1 MTKQTPV
8 RDCGE
13 TITPGESAR
22 PFARSVVSQAL
33 SRASSVELQPSLDA
47 VGTPASGG
55 RWVVVDLETTGLG
68 AGAEITEIG
77 AVCVQDGAIIDE
89 FSSLVKPS
97 RPIPP
102 FITSLTGITPA
113 MVANADPIASVLERF
128 MDWSGLGTKTGPVL
142 VAHNASFD
150 VGFLRRAA
158 RASSLPWPR
167 VRVVDT
173 LALARLALP
182 RPLVRNHKLGTIAS
196 YFGTATVPEHRALG
210 DARATAE
217 ILLGFIDL
225 LAGAGAT
232 DVEDLLVLTEQA
244 PARRP
249 STPSFVA
256 DLPTSPGVYH
266 FIDTAG
272 DTLYV
277 GSASSLRSCVG
288 SYYTKAEKRP
298 KVQRMVS
305 LAAGVRPYPTASILE
320 ARIRELRDIREL
332 APPYNSASTRQGSQ
346 HWVIAEADQPRVV
359 PSVTLDE
366 LPCALGP
373 FGTRAHALRAAGAI
387 ERVLAE
393 ATANDRP
400 ELLLEAVA
408 ASTLA
413 VPHALTALME
423 RLSSQGLFEPAA
435 AARDDL
441 SAYMTGVERATM
453 RPILAAPR
461 IVWGSRRDGG
471 EPGWILHVA
480 SHGRHLSSVV
490 IPPHT
495 DPSPWIDVLTSTT
508 PVETDGVAASCA
520 SWAETALLCAELGRE
535 GTRLVEWKG
544 PLPWAQPTASPQGDG
559 RLRELLAHATA
570 QRRIDPRT

>member
-1 MTKQTPV
+1 M
-8 RDCGE
+8 
-13 TITPGESAR
+13 
-22 PFARSVVSQAL
+22 
-33 SRASSVELQPSLDA
+33 ELQPSLDA

-55 RWVVVDLETTGLG
+55 HWVVVDLETTGLG

-77 AVCVQDGAIIDE
+77 AVLVRDGAVVDE

-113 MVANADPIASVLERF
+113 MVADVDPIAAVLERF
-128 MDWSGLGTKTGPVL
+128 MEWSGLGTEDSPVL

-182 RPLVRNHKLGTIAS
+182 RPLVRNHKLGTVAS

-232 DVEDLLVLTEQA
+232 DVEDLIALTDQA

-249 STPSFVA
+249 TTPDFVA
-256 DLPTSPGVYH
+256 DLPASPGVYH

-277 GSASSLRSCVG
+277 GSASSLRSRVG
-288 SYYTKAEKRP
+288 SYYTKGEKRP

-320 ARIRELRDIREL
+320 ARIRELRDIKAL
-332 APPYNSASTRQGSQ
+332 APPYNSASRRQGSQ
-346 HWVIAEADQPRVV
+346 HWVIAEAGRPRVV
-359 PSVTLDE
+359 SSVTLDD
-366 LPCALGP
+366 LPRALGP
-373 FGTRAHALRAAGAI
+373 FGTRAHALRASGAI
-387 ERVLAE
+387 ERVVAQSDSDSAHAIL
-393 ATANDRP
+393 N
-400 ELLLEAVA
+400 EAVA
-408 ASTLA
+408 ASSLT

-423 RLSSQGLFEPAA
+423 KLSTQGLFEAA
-435 AARDDL
+435 ASVRDEL
-441 SAYMTGVERATM
+441 AAYMAGVERSTM

-461 IVWGSRRDGG
+461 IVWGTRRDGG
-471 EPGWILHVA
+471 EAGWILHVA
-480 SHGRHLSSVV
+480 SHGRLLSSVV
-490 IPPHT
+490 VPPRS
-495 DPSPWIDVLTSTT
+495 DASPWIDVLTSTD
-508 PVETDGVAASCA
+508 PIETGGMAASVA
-520 SWAETALLCAELGRE
+520 SWAETSLLCSELSRE
-535 GTRLVEWKG
+535 GTRLVEWNG
-544 PLPWAQPTASPQGDG
+544 PLPWSQSADSPLRDG

-570 QRRIDPRT
+570 HQRLSPRA

>member
-1 MTKQTPV
+1 M
-8 RDCGE
+8 
-13 TITPGESAR
+13 
-22 PFARSVVSQAL
+22 
-33 SRASSVELQPSLDA
+33 ELQPSLDA

-55 RWVVVDLETTGLG
+55 HWVVVDLETTGLG

-77 AVCVQDGAIIDE
+77 AVLVRDGAVVDE

-113 MVANADPIASVLERF
+113 MVADADPIAAVLERF
-128 MDWSGLGTKTGPVL
+128 MEWSSLGAERSPVL

-158 RASSLPWPR
+158 RACSRPWPR

-232 DVEDLLVLTEQA
+232 DVEDLIALTDQA

-249 STPSFVA
+249 TTPDFVA
-256 DLPTSPGVYH
+256 DLPASPGVYH

-277 GSASSLRSCVG
+277 GSASSLRSRVG
-288 SYYTKAEKRP
+288 SYYTKGEKRP

-320 ARIRELRDIREL
+320 ARIRELRDIKAL
-332 APPYNSASTRQGSQ
+332 APPYNSASRRQGSQ
-346 HWVIAEADQPRVV
+346 HWVIAEAGRPRVV
-359 PSVTLDE
+359 AAVTLED
-366 LPCALGP
+366 LPRALGP
-373 FGTRAHALRAAGAI
+373 FGTRAHAQRAAGAI
-387 ERVLAE
+387 DRVLSQAD
-393 ATANDRP
+393 ADSSDA
-400 ELLLEAVA
+400 LLDEAVA
-408 ASTLA
+408 ASSLT
-413 VPHALTALME
+413 VPHALTSLME
-423 RLSSQGLFEPAA
+423 RLSGQGLFEAA
-435 AARDDL
+435 AARDEL
-441 SAYMTGVERATM
+441 SAYIAGVERSTM

-480 SHGRHLSSVV
+480 SHGRLLSSVV
-490 IPPHT
+490 VPPRS
-495 DPSPWIDVLTSTT
+495 DASPWIDVLTSTD
-508 PVETDGVAASCA
+508 PIETGGMAASVA
-520 SWAETALLCAELGRE
+520 SWAETSLLCSELSRE
-535 GTRLVEWKG
+535 GTRLVEWNG
-544 PLPWAQPTASPQGDG
+544 PLPWSQSADSPLRDG

-570 QRRIDPRT
+570 HQRLSPRA

>member
-1 MTKQTPV
+1 M
-8 RDCGE
+8 
-13 TITPGESAR
+13 
-22 PFARSVVSQAL
+22 
-33 SRASSVELQPSLDA
+33 ELQPSLDA

-55 RWVVVDLETTGLG
+55 HWVVVDLETTGLG

-77 AVCVQDGAIIDE
+77 AVRVRDGAVVDE

-113 MVANADPIASVLERF
+113 MVADADPIASVLERF
-128 MDWSGLGTKTGPVL
+128 MEWSGLGASDSPVI

-158 RASSLPWPR
+158 RTCARPWPR

-182 RPLVRNHKLGTIAS
+182 RPLVRNHKLGTVAS
-196 YFGTATVPEHRALG
+196 YFGTTTVPEHRALG

-225 LAGAGAT
+225 LAVTGAT
-232 DVEDLLVLTEQA
+232 DVEDLIVLTDQA

-249 STPSFVA
+249 STPDFVT

-277 GSASSLRSCVG
+277 GSASSLKSRVG

-320 ARIRELRDIREL
+320 ARIRELRDIKAL
-332 APPYNSASTRQGSQ
+332 APPYNSASRRQGSQ
-346 HWVIAEADQPRVV
+346 HWVIAE
-359 PSVTLDE
+359 
-366 LPCALGP
+366 G
-373 FGTRAHALRAAGAI
+373 F
-387 ERVLAE
+387 
-393 ATANDRP
+393 
-400 ELLLEAVA
+400 
-408 ASTLA
+408 
-413 VPHALTALME
+413 
-423 RLSSQGLFEPAA
+423 
-435 AARDDL
+435 
-441 SAYMTGVERATM
+441 
-453 RPILAAPR
+453 
-461 IVWGSRRDGG
+461 
-471 EPGWILHVA
+471 
-480 SHGRHLSSVV
+480 
-490 IPPHT
+490 
-495 DPSPWIDVLTSTT
+495 
-508 PVETDGVAASCA
+508 
-520 SWAETALLCAELGRE
+520 SWAFA
-535 GTRLVEWKG
+535 
-544 PLPWAQPTASPQGDG
+544 
-559 RLRELLAHATA
+559 
-570 QRRIDPRT
+570 

>member
-1 MTKQTPV
+1 M
-8 RDCGE
+8 
-13 TITPGESAR
+13 
-22 PFARSVVSQAL
+22 
-33 SRASSVELQPSLDA
+33 ELQPSLDA

-55 RWVVVDLETTGLG
+55 HWVVVDLETTGLG

-77 AVCVQDGAIIDE
+77 AVLVRDGAVVDE

-113 MVANADPIASVLERF
+113 MVADADPIASVLERF
-128 MDWSGLGTKTGPVL
+128 MEWSGLGTEDSPVL

-158 RASSLPWPR
+158 RACSRPWPR

-182 RPLVRNHKLGTIAS
+182 RPLVRNHKLGTVAS

-225 LAGAGAT
+225 LVGAGAT
-232 DVEDLLVLTEQA
+232 DVEDLIALTDQA

-249 STPSFVA
+249 TTPDFVA
-256 DLPTSPGVYH
+256 DLPASPGVYH

-277 GSASSLRSCVG
+277 GSASSLRSRVG
-288 SYYTKAEKRP
+288 SYYTKGEKRP

-320 ARIRELRDIREL
+320 ARIRELRDIQAL
-332 APPYNSASTRQGSQ
+332 APPYNSASRRQGSQ
-346 HWVIAEADQPRVV
+346 HWVIAEAGRPRVV
-359 PSVTLDE
+359 AAVTLED
-366 LPCALGP
+366 LPRALGP
-373 FGTRAHALRAAGAI
+373 FGTRAHAQRAAGAI
-387 ERVLAE
+387 DRVLSQAD
-393 ATANDRP
+393 ADSSDA
-400 ELLLEAVA
+400 LLDEAVA
-408 ASTLA
+408 ASSLT

-423 RLSSQGLFEPAA
+423 KLSTQGLFEAA
-435 AARDDL
+435 ASVRDEL
-441 SAYMTGVERATM
+441 AAYMAGVERSTM

-461 IVWGSRRDGG
+461 IVWGTRRDGG
-471 EPGWILHVA
+471 EAGWILHVA
-480 SHGRHLSSVV
+480 SHGRLLSSVV
-490 IPPHT
+490 VPPRS
-495 DPSPWIDVLTSTT
+495 DASPWIDVLTSTD
-508 PVETDGVAASCA
+508 PIETGGMAASVA
-520 SWAETALLCAELGRE
+520 SWAETSLLCSELSRE
-535 GTRLVEWKG
+535 GTRLVEWNG
-544 PLPWAQPTASPQGDG
+544 PLPWSQSADSPLRDG

-570 QRRIDPRT
+570 HQRLSPRA

>member
-13 TITPGESAR
+13 TIAPGESAR

-47 VGTPASGG
+47 VGTPASRG
-55 RWVVVDLETTGLG
+55 RWVIVDLETTGLG

-77 AVCVQDGAIIDE
+77 AVSVQDGVIMDE

-128 MDWSGLGTKTGPVL
+128 MDWSGLGTKGGPVL

-167 VRVVDT
+167 IRVVDT

-232 DVEDLLVLTEQA
+232 DVEDLVALTEQA

-277 GSASSLRSCVG
+277 GSASSLRSRVG
-288 SYYTKAEKRP
+288 SYYTRAEKRP

-305 LAAGVRPYPTASILE
+305 LAAGVRSFPTTSVLE
-320 ARIRELRDIREL
+320 ARVRELRDIAAL
-332 APPYNSASTRQGSQ
+332 APPYNSASRRQANQ
-346 HWVIAEADQPRVV
+346 HWVVREADRAVVVPRVGL
-359 PSVTLDE
+359 SD
-366 LPCALGP
+366 LPRALGP
-373 FGTRAHALRAAGAI
+373 FGTRAHASRAASAI
-387 ERVLAE
+387 MRALSESAD
-393 ATANDRP
+393 AQAPSFID
-400 ELLLEAVA
+400 EAVA
-408 ASTLA
+408 ASSLA
-413 VPHALTALME
+413 VPEALTAVMT
-423 RLSSQGLFEPAA
+423 RLGAQGLFES
-435 AARDDL
+435 AARARDEL
-441 SAYMTGVERATM
+441 GAYMAGVERATM

-461 IVWGSRRDGG
+461 IVWGARRDAG
-471 EPGWILHVA
+471 EPGWVMHVA
-480 SHGRHLSSVV
+480 SYGRYINSVV
-490 IPPHT
+490 VPPRT
-495 DPSPWIDVLTSTT
+495 DPTAWIEVLTST
-508 PVETDGVAASCA
+508 PVLEVDGLAAQAASWSESALICA
-520 SWAETALLCAELGRE
+520 QLSEP
-535 GTRLVEWKG
+535 GTRLIAWES
-544 PLPWAQPTASPQGDG
+544 PLPWAAPMLSPLRDG

-570 QRRIDPRT
+570 HPHERSRA

>member
-1 MTKQTPV
+1 M
-8 RDCGE
+8 
-13 TITPGESAR
+13 
-22 PFARSVVSQAL
+22 
-33 SRASSVELQPSLDA
+33 
-47 VGTPASGG
+47 
-55 RWVVVDLETTGLG
+55 
-68 AGAEITEIG
+68 
-77 AVCVQDGAIIDE
+77 
-89 FSSLVKPS
+89 
-97 RPIPP
+97 
-102 FITSLTGITPA
+102 
-113 MVANADPIASVLERF
+113 
-128 MDWSGLGTKTGPVL
+128 
-142 VAHNASFD
+142 
-150 VGFLRRAA
+150 
-158 RASSLPWPR
+158 
-167 VRVVDT
+167 
-173 LALARLALP
+173 
-182 RPLVRNHKLGTIAS
+182 
-196 YFGTATVPEHRALG
+196 
-210 DARATAE
+210 
-217 ILLGFIDL
+217 
-225 LAGAGAT
+225 
-232 DVEDLLVLTEQA
+232 
-244 PARRP
+244 
-249 STPSFVA
+249 
-256 DLPTSPGVYH
+256 
-266 FIDTAG
+266 
-272 DTLYV
+272 
-277 GSASSLRSCVG
+277 GSASSLRSRVG

>member
-1 MTKQTPV
+1 M
-8 RDCGE
+8 
-13 TITPGESAR
+13 
-22 PFARSVVSQAL
+22 
-33 SRASSVELQPSLDA
+33 ELQPSLDA

-55 RWVVVDLETTGLG
+55 HWVVVDLETTGLG

-77 AVCVQDGAIIDE
+77 AVLVRDGAVVDE

-113 MVANADPIASVLERF
+113 MVADADPIASVLERF
-128 MDWSGLGTKTGPVL
+128 MEWSGLGTEDSPVL

-158 RASSLPWPR
+158 RACSRPWPR

-182 RPLVRNHKLGTIAS
+182 RPLVRNHKLGTVAS

-217 ILLGFIDL
+217 LLLGFIDL

-232 DVEDLLVLTEQA
+232 DVEDLIALTDQA

-249 STPSFVA
+249 TTPDFVA
-256 DLPTSPGVYH
+256 DLPASPGVNH

-277 GSASSLRSCVG
+277 GSASSLRSRVG
-288 SYYTKAEKRP
+288 SYYTKGEKRP

-320 ARIRELRDIREL
+320 ARIRELRDIKAL
-332 APPYNSASTRQGSQ
+332 APPYNSASRRQGSQ
-346 HWVIAEADQPRVV
+346 HWVIAEAGRPRVV
-359 PSVTLDE
+359 SSVTLDD
-366 LPCALGP
+366 LPRALGP
-373 FGTRAHALRAAGAI
+373 FGTRAHALRASGAI
-387 ERVLAE
+387 ERVVAQSDSDSAHAIL
-393 ATANDRP
+393 N
-400 ELLLEAVA
+400 EAVA
-408 ASTLA
+408 ASSLT

-423 RLSSQGLFEPAA
+423 KLSTQGLFEAA
-435 AARDDL
+435 ASVRDEL
-441 SAYMTGVERATM
+441 AAYMAGVERSTM

-461 IVWGSRRDGG
+461 IVWGTRRDGG
-471 EPGWILHVA
+471 EAGWILHVA
-480 SHGRHLSSVV
+480 SHGRLLSSVV
-490 IPPHT
+490 VPPRS
-495 DPSPWIDVLTSTT
+495 DASPWIDVLTSTD
-508 PVETDGVAASCA
+508 PIETGGMAASVA
-520 SWAETALLCAELGRE
+520 SWAETSLLCSELSRE
-535 GTRLVEWKG
+535 GTRLVEWNG
-544 PLPWAQPTASPQGDG
+544 PLPWSQSANSPLRDG

-570 QRRIDPRT
+570 HQRLSPRA

>member
-22 PFARSVVSQAL
+22 PFARSVVTQAL

-47 VGTPASGG
+47 VGTPATSGH
-55 RWVVVDLETTGLG
+55 WVVVDLETTGLG

-77 AVCVQDGAIIDE
+77 AVRVRGGAVVEE

-113 MVANADPIASVLERF
+113 MVAHADPIASVMERF
-128 MDWSGLGTKTGPVL
+128 MAWSGLGTKERPVL

-182 RPLVRNHKLGTIAS
+182 RPLVRNHKLATIAS
-196 YFGTATVPEHRALG
+196 YFGTVTVPEHRALG

-217 ILLGFIDL
+217 ILLGFIEL

-232 DVEDLLVLTEQA
+232 DVEDLVALTDQA

-249 STPSFVA
+249 STPPFVA
-256 DLPTSPGVYH
+256 DLPASPGVYH

-277 GSASSLRSCVG
+277 GSASSLRSRVG

-346 HWVIAEADQPRVV
+346 HWVIAEAGRPRVV
-359 PSVTLDE
+359 SSITLGD
-366 LPCALGP
+366 LPHALGP

-387 ERVLAE
+387 ERVLTQAE
-393 ATANDRP
+393 PDVRLR
-400 ELLLEAVA
+400 LLDEAVA
-408 ASTLA
+408 ASSLA
-413 VPHALTALME
+413 VPRALTALME
-423 RLSSQGLFEPAA
+423 RLSTQGLFEPAA

-490 IPPHT
+490 IPPRS

-508 PVETDGVAASCA
+508 PIETDGVAASCA
-520 SWAETALLCAELGRE
+520 SWAETALLCAELARE
-535 GTRLVEWKG
+535 GTRLVEWNG
-544 PLPWAQPTASPQGDG
+544 PLPWAQPTASPLCDG

-570 QRRIDPRT
+570 HPHHRPHT

>member
-1 MTKQTPV
+1 M
-8 RDCGE
+8 
-13 TITPGESAR
+13 
-22 PFARSVVSQAL
+22 VSQAL

-47 VGTPASGG
+47 VGTPASSGH
-55 RWVVVDLETTGLG
+55 WVIVDLETTGLG

-77 AVCVQDGAIIDE
+77 AVRVRNGAVVDE

-113 MVANADPIASVLERF
+113 MVADADPIASVLERF
-128 MDWSGLGTKTGPVL
+128 MEWSGLKTEDSPVL

-158 RASSLPWPR
+158 RACARPWPR

-182 RPLVRNHKLGTIAS
+182 RPLVRNHKLGTVAS
-196 YFGTATVPEHRALG
+196 YFGTTTVPEHRALG
-210 DARATAE
+210 DARATVE

-225 LAGAGAT
+225 LAGSGAT
-232 DVEDLLVLTEQA
+232 DVEDLIALTDQA

-249 STPSFVA
+249 STPDFVA
-256 DLPTSPGVYH
+256 SLPTSPGVYH

-272 DTLYV
+272 DILYV
-277 GSASSLRSCVG
+277 GSASSLKSRVG
-288 SYYTKAEKRP
+288 SYYTKSEKRP

-320 ARIRELRDIREL
+320 ARIRELRDIKAL
-332 APPYNSASTRQGSQ
+332 APPYNSASRRQGSQ
-346 HWVIAEADQPRVV
+346 HWVIAEVGHPSVV
-359 PSVTLDE
+359 SSVTLDD
-366 LPCALGP
+366 LPRALGP
-373 FGTRAHALRAAGAI
+373 FGSRAHAQRAAEAI

-393 ATANDRP
+393 ADHDSPRTILD
-400 ELLLEAVA
+400 EAVA
-408 ASTLA
+408 ASSTA
-413 VPHALTALME
+413 VPHALTSLME
-423 RLSSQGLFEPAA
+423 RLSAQGLFEA
-435 AARDDL
+435 AARARDEL
-441 SAYMTGVERATM
+441 SAYITGVERSTM

-480 SHGRHLSSVV
+480 SHGRHLNSVV
-490 IPPHT
+490 VPPRS
-495 DPSPWIDVLTSTT
+495 DPSPWIDVLTSTE
-508 PVETDGVAASCA
+508 PVDTGGIAATAA
-520 SWAETALLCAELGRE
+520 SWAETSLLCAALCRE
-535 GTRLVEWKG
+535 GTRLVEWNG
-544 PLPWAQPTASPQGDG
+544 PLPWAQPVASPLRDG

-570 QRRIDPRT
+570 HPRVSVRT

>member
-1 MTKQTPV
+1 MKRTPV

-13 TITPGESAR
+13 TIAPGESAR

-47 VGTPASGG
+47 VGTPASSGH
-55 RWVVVDLETTGLG
+55 WVIVDLETTGLG
-68 AGAEITEIG
+68 ADAEITEIG
-77 AVCVQDGAIIDE
+77 AVRVRNGAVVDE

-113 MVANADPIASVLERF
+113 MVADADPIASVLERF
-128 MDWSGLGTKTGPVL
+128 MEWSGLGTEDSPVL

-158 RASSLPWPR
+158 RACARPWPR

-182 RPLVRNHKLGTIAS
+182 RPLVRNHKLGTVAS
-196 YFGTATVPEHRALG
+196 YFGTTTVPEHRALG
-210 DARATAE
+210 DARATVE

-225 LAGAGAT
+225 LAGSGAT
-232 DVEDLLVLTEQA
+232 DVEDLIALTDQA

-249 STPSFVA
+249 STPDFVA
-256 DLPTSPGVYH
+256 SLPTSPGVYH

-272 DTLYV
+272 DILYV
-277 GSASSLRSCVG
+277 GSASSLKSRVG
-288 SYYTKAEKRP
+288 SYYTKSEKRP

-320 ARIRELRDIREL
+320 ARIRELRDIKAL
-332 APPYNSASTRQGSQ
+332 APPYNSASRRQGSQ
-346 HWVIAEADQPRVV
+346 HWVIAEVGHPSVV
-359 PSVTLDE
+359 SSVTLDD
-366 LPCALGP
+366 LPRALGP
-373 FGTRAHALRAAGAI
+373 FGSRAHAQRAAEAI

-393 ATANDRP
+393 ADHDSPRTILD
-400 ELLLEAVA
+400 EAVA
-408 ASTLA
+408 ASSTA
-413 VPHALTALME
+413 VPHALTSLME
-423 RLSSQGLFEPAA
+423 RLSAQGLFEA
-435 AARDDL
+435 AARARDEL
-441 SAYMTGVERATM
+441 SAYITGVERSTM

-480 SHGRHLSSVV
+480 SHGRHLNSVV
-490 IPPHT
+490 VPPRS
-495 DPSPWIDVLTSTT
+495 DPSPWIDILTSTE
-508 PVETDGVAASCA
+508 PVDTGGIAATAA
-520 SWAETALLCAELGRE
+520 SWAETSLLCAALCRE
-535 GTRLVEWKG
+535 GTRLVEWNG
-544 PLPWAQPTASPQGDG
+544 PLPWAQPVASPLRDG

-570 QRRIDPRT
+570 HPRVSVRT

>member
-1 MTKQTPV
+1 M
-8 RDCGE
+8 
-13 TITPGESAR
+13 
-22 PFARSVVSQAL
+22 
-33 SRASSVELQPSLDA
+33 ELQPSLDA
-47 VGTPASGG
+47 VGTPASSGH
-55 RWVVVDLETTGLG
+55 WVVVDLETTGLG

-77 AVCVQDGAIIDE
+77 AVRVRNGAVVDE

-113 MVANADPIASVLERF
+113 MVAEADPIASVLERF
-128 MDWSGLGTKTGPVL
+128 MEWSGLGAEDCPVL

-158 RASSLPWPR
+158 RACARPWPR

-173 LALARLALP
+173 LALAQLALP
-182 RPLVRNHKLGTIAS
+182 RPLVRNHKLGTVAS

-232 DVEDLLVLTEQA
+232 DVEDLIALTDQA

-249 STPSFVA
+249 STPDFVA
-256 DLPTSPGVYH
+256 DLPASPGVYH

-277 GSASSLRSCVG
+277 GSASSLKSRVG
-288 SYYTKAEKRP
+288 SYYTKGEKRP

-320 ARIRELRDIREL
+320 ARIRELRDIKAL
-332 APPYNSASTRQGSQ
+332 APPYNSASRRQGSQ
-346 HWVIAEADQPRVV
+346 HWVIAEAGRPSVV
-359 PSVTLDE
+359 SSVTLDD
-366 LPCALGP
+366 LPRALGP
-373 FGTRAHALRAAGAI
+373 FGTRAHAQRAAGAI
-387 ERVLAE
+387 ERVLAQ
-393 ATANDRP
+393 ADDSSLTMLD
-400 ELLLEAVA
+400 EAVA
-408 ASTLA
+408 ASSLA
-413 VPHALTALME
+413 VPHALTSLME
-423 RLSSQGLFEPAA
+423 RLSARGLFEAA
-435 AARDDL
+435 AGVRDEL
-441 SAYMTGVERATM
+441 SAYIAGVERSTM

-490 IPPHT
+490 VPPRA
-495 DPSPWIDVLTSTT
+495 DPSPWIDVLTSTE
-508 PVETDGVAASCA
+508 PVDTGGMAATVA
-520 SWAETALLCAELGRE
+520 SWAETSFLCAELCRE
-535 GTRLVEWKG
+535 GTRLIEWTG
-544 PLPWAQPTASPQGDG
+544 PLPWAQPVASPLRDG

-570 QRRIDPRT
+570 HQRLSVRA

>member
-1 MTKQTPV
+1 M
-8 RDCGE
+8 
-13 TITPGESAR
+13 
-22 PFARSVVSQAL
+22 
-33 SRASSVELQPSLDA
+33 ELQPSLDA
-47 VGTPASGG
+47 VGTPASSGH
-55 RWVVVDLETTGLG
+55 WVVVDLETTGLG

-77 AVCVQDGAIIDE
+77 AVRVRNGAVVDE

-97 RPIPP
+97 QPIPP

-113 MVANADPIASVLERF
+113 MVAEADPIASVLERF
-128 MDWSGLGTKTGPVL
+128 MEWSGIGAEDSPVL

-158 RASSLPWPR
+158 LACARPWPR

-182 RPLVRNHKLGTIAS
+182 RPLVRNHKLGTVAS
-196 YFGTATVPEHRALG
+196 YFGTVTVPEHRALG

-232 DVEDLLVLTEQA
+232 DVEDLIALTDQA
-244 PARRP
+244 PARHP
-249 STPSFVA
+249 STPDFVA
-256 DLPTSPGVYH
+256 DLPASPGVYH

-277 GSASSLRSCVG
+277 GSASSLKSRVG
-288 SYYTKAEKRP
+288 SYYTKGEKRP

-346 HWVIAEADQPRVV
+346 HWVIAEAGRPRVV
-359 PSVTLDE
+359 SSITLGD
-366 LPCALGP
+366 LPHALGP

-387 ERVLAE
+387 ERVLTQAE
-393 ATANDRP
+393 PDVRLR
-400 ELLLEAVA
+400 LLEEAVA
-408 ASTLA
+408 ASSLA
-413 VPHALTALME
+413 VPRALTALME
-423 RLSSQGLFEPAA
+423 RLSAQGLFEPAA
-435 AARDDL
+435 DARDDL

-471 EPGWILHVA
+471 EKGWILHVA

-490 IPPHT
+490 IPPRS

-508 PVETDGVAASCA
+508 PIETDGVAASCA
-520 SWAETALLCAELGRE
+520 SWAETALLCAELARE
-535 GTRLVEWKG
+535 GTRLVEWNG
-544 PLPWAQPTASPQGDG
+544 PLPWAQPTASPLCDG

-570 QRRIDPRT
+570 HPHHRLHT

>member
-1 MTKQTPV
+1 M
-8 RDCGE
+8 
-13 TITPGESAR
+13 
-22 PFARSVVSQAL
+22 
-33 SRASSVELQPSLDA
+33 ELQPSLDA

-55 RWVVVDLETTGLG
+55 HWVVVDLETTGLG

-77 AVCVQDGAIIDE
+77 AVLVRDGAVVDE

-113 MVANADPIASVLERF
+113 MVADVDPIAAVLERF
-128 MDWSGLGTKTGPVL
+128 MEWSGLGTEDSPVL

-158 RASSLPWPR
+158 RACSRPWPR

-182 RPLVRNHKLGTIAS
+182 RPLVRNHKLGTVAS

-232 DVEDLLVLTEQA
+232 DVEDLIALTDQA

-249 STPSFVA
+249 TTPDFVA
-256 DLPTSPGVYH
+256 DLPASPGVYH

-277 GSASSLRSCVG
+277 GSASSLRSRVG
-288 SYYTKAEKRP
+288 SYYTKGEKRP

-320 ARIRELRDIREL
+320 ARIRELRDIKAL
-332 APPYNSASTRQGSQ
+332 APPYNSASRRQGSQ
-346 HWVIAEADQPRVV
+346 HWVIAEAGRPRVV
-359 PSVTLDE
+359 SSVTLDN
-366 LPCALGP
+366 LPRALGP
-373 FGTRAHALRAAGAI
+373 FGTRAHALRASGAI
-387 ERVLAE
+387 ERVVAQSDSDSAHAIL
-393 ATANDRP
+393 N
-400 ELLLEAVA
+400 EAVA
-408 ASTLA
+408 ASSLT

-423 RLSSQGLFEPAA
+423 KLSTQGLFEAA
-435 AARDDL
+435 ASVRDEL
-441 SAYMTGVERATM
+441 AAYMAGVERSTM

-461 IVWGSRRDGG
+461 IVWGTRRDGG
-471 EPGWILHVA
+471 EAGWILHVA
-480 SHGRHLSSVV
+480 SHGRLLSSVV
-490 IPPHT
+490 VPPRS
-495 DPSPWIDVLTSTT
+495 DASPWIDVLTSTD
-508 PVETDGVAASCA
+508 PIETGGMAASVA
-520 SWAETALLCAELGRE
+520 SWAETSLLCSELSRE
-535 GTRLVEWKG
+535 GTRLVEWNG
-544 PLPWAQPTASPQGDG
+544 PLPWSQSADSPLRDG

-570 QRRIDPRT
+570 HQRLSPRA

>member
-1 MTKQTPV
+1 M
-8 RDCGE
+8 
-13 TITPGESAR
+13 
-22 PFARSVVSQAL
+22 
-33 SRASSVELQPSLDA
+33 ELQPSLDA

-55 RWVVVDLETTGLG
+55 HWVVVDLETTGLG

-77 AVCVQDGAIIDE
+77 AVLVRDGAVVDE

-113 MVANADPIASVLERF
+113 MVADVDPIAAVLERF
-128 MDWSGLGTKTGPVL
+128 MEWSGLGTEDSPVL

-182 RPLVRNHKLGTIAS
+182 RPLVRNHKLGTVAS

-232 DVEDLLVLTEQA
+232 DVEDLIALTDQA

-249 STPSFVA
+249 TTPDFVA
-256 DLPTSPGVYH
+256 DLPASPGVYH

-277 GSASSLRSCVG
+277 GSASSLRSRVG
-288 SYYTKAEKRP
+288 SYYTKGEKRP

-320 ARIRELRDIREL
+320 ARIRELRDIKAL
-332 APPYNSASTRQGSQ
+332 APPYNSASRRQGSQ
-346 HWVIAEADQPRVV
+346 HWVIAEAGRPRVV
-359 PSVTLDE
+359 SSVTLDD
-366 LPCALGP
+366 LPRALGP
-373 FGTRAHALRAAGAI
+373 FGTRAHALRASGAI
-387 ERVLAE
+387 ERVVAQSDSDSAHAIL
-393 ATANDRP
+393 N
-400 ELLLEAVA
+400 EAVA
-408 ASTLA
+408 ASSLT

-423 RLSSQGLFEPAA
+423 KLSTQGLFEAA
-435 AARDDL
+435 ASVRDEL
-441 SAYMTGVERATM
+441 AAYMAGVERSTM
-453 RPILAAPR
+453 RPILAATR
-461 IVWGSRRDGG
+461 IVWGTRRDGG
-471 EPGWILHVA
+471 EAGWILHVA
-480 SHGRHLSSVV
+480 SHGRLLSSVV
-490 IPPHT
+490 VPPRS
-495 DPSPWIDVLTSTT
+495 DASPWIDVLTSTD
-508 PVETDGVAASCA
+508 PIETGGMAASVA
-520 SWAETALLCAELGRE
+520 SWAETSLLCSELSRE
-535 GTRLVEWKG
+535 GTRLVEWNG
-544 PLPWAQPTASPQGDG
+544 PLPWSQSADSPLRDG

-570 QRRIDPRT
+570 HQRLSPRA

>member
-1 MTKQTPV
+1 MRV
-8 RDCGE
+8 RD
-13 TITPGESAR
+13 
-22 PFARSVVSQAL
+22 
-33 SRASSVELQPSLDA
+33 
-47 VGTPASGG
+47 
-55 RWVVVDLETTGLG
+55 
-68 AGAEITEIG
+68 G
-77 AVCVQDGAIIDE
+77 AVVDE

-113 MVANADPIASVLERF
+113 MVADADPIGAVLECF
-128 MDWSGLGTKTGPVL
+128 MEWSGLGAQDSPVL

-158 RASSLPWPR
+158 RACARPWPR

-182 RPLVRNHKLGTIAS
+182 RPLVRNHKLGTVAS

-217 ILLGFIDL
+217 VLRGFIDL

-232 DVEDLLVLTEQA
+232 DIEDLIALTDQA

-249 STPSFVA
+249 STPDFVA
-256 DLPTSPGVYH
+256 DLPASPGVYH

-277 GSASSLRSCVG
+277 GSASSLKSRVG
-288 SYYTKAEKRP
+288 SYYTKGEKRP

-320 ARIRELRDIREL
+320 ARIRELRDIKAL
-332 APPYNSASTRQGSQ
+332 TPPYNSASRRQGSQ
-346 HWVIAEADQPRVV
+346 LWVIAEAGRPHVVSSVALDDLPR
-359 PSVTLDE
+359 T
-366 LPCALGP
+366 LGP
-373 FGTRAHALRAAGAI
+373 FGTRAHAQRAAGAI
-387 ERVLAE
+387 ERVLAQ
-393 ATANDRP
+393 ADHDSSHAILD
-400 ELLLEAVA
+400 EAVA
-408 ASTLA
+408 ASSLA
-413 VPHALTALME
+413 VPHTLTSLME
-423 RLSSQGLFEPAA
+423 RLSAQGLFEAA
-435 AARDDL
+435 AGARDEL
-441 SAYMTGVERATM
+441 SAYIAGVERSTM

-461 IVWGSRRDGG
+461 IVWGARRDGG

-480 SHGRHLSSVV
+480 SYGRHLSSVV
-490 IPPHT
+490 VPPRS
-495 DPSPWIDVLTSTT
+495 DPSPWIDVLTSTEPIDT
-508 PVETDGVAASCA
+508 GGMAASVA
-520 SWAETALLCAELGRE
+520 TWAETSLLCAELCRE
-535 GTRLVEWKG
+535 GTRLVEWNG
-544 PLPWAQPTASPQGDG
+544 PLPWAQPVDSPLRDG

-570 QRRIDPRT
+570 QQRLNPRT

>member
-1 MTKQTPV
+1 M
-8 RDCGE
+8 
-13 TITPGESAR
+13 
-22 PFARSVVSQAL
+22 
-33 SRASSVELQPSLDA
+33 ELQPSLDA
-47 VGTPASGG
+47 VGTPATSGH
-55 RWVVVDLETTGLG
+55 WVVVDLETTGLG

-77 AVCVQDGAIIDE
+77 AVRVRGGAVVEE

-113 MVANADPIASVLERF
+113 MVAHADPIASVLERF
-128 MDWSGLGTKTGPVL
+128 MAWSGLGTKERPVL

-182 RPLVRNHKLGTIAS
+182 RPLVRNHKLATIAS
-196 YFGTATVPEHRALG
+196 YFGTVTVPEHRALG

-217 ILLGFIDL
+217 ILLGFIEL

-232 DVEDLLVLTEQA
+232 DVEDLVALTDQA

-249 STPSFVA
+249 STPPFVA
-256 DLPTSPGVYH
+256 DLPASPGVNH

-277 GSASSLRSCVG
+277 GSASSLRSRVG

-346 HWVIAEADQPRVV
+346 HWVIAEAGRPRVV
-359 PSVTLDE
+359 SSITLGD
-366 LPCALGP
+366 LPHALGP

-387 ERVLAE
+387 ERVLTQAE
-393 ATANDRP
+393 PDVRLR
-400 ELLLEAVA
+400 LLDEAVA
-408 ASTLA
+408 ASSLA
-413 VPHALTALME
+413 VPRALTALME
-423 RLSSQGLFEPAA
+423 RLSTQGLFEPAA

-490 IPPHT
+490 IPPRS

-508 PVETDGVAASCA
+508 PIETDGVAASCA
-520 SWAETALLCAELGRE
+520 SWAETALLCAELARE
-535 GTRLVEWKG
+535 GTRLVEWNG
-544 PLPWAQPTASPQGDG
+544 PLPWAQPTASPLCDG

-570 QRRIDPRT
+570 HPHHRPHT

>member
-1 MTKQTPV
+1 M
-8 RDCGE
+8 
-13 TITPGESAR
+13 
-22 PFARSVVSQAL
+22 
-33 SRASSVELQPSLDA
+33 ELQPSLDA

-55 RWVVVDLETTGLG
+55 HWVVVDLETTGLG

-77 AVCVQDGAIIDE
+77 AVLVRDGAVVDE

-113 MVANADPIASVLERF
+113 MVADADPIAAVLERF
-128 MDWSGLGTKTGPVL
+128 MEWSGLGTEDSPVL

-182 RPLVRNHKLGTIAS
+182 RPLVRNHKLGTVAS

-232 DVEDLLVLTEQA
+232 DVEDLIALTDQA

-249 STPSFVA
+249 TTPDFVA
-256 DLPTSPGVYH
+256 DLPASPGVYH

-277 GSASSLRSCVG
+277 GSASSLRSRVG
-288 SYYTKAEKRP
+288 SYYTKGEKRP

-320 ARIRELRDIREL
+320 ARIRELRDIKAL
-332 APPYNSASTRQGSQ
+332 APPYNSASRRQGSQ
-346 HWVIAEADQPRVV
+346 HWVIAEAGRPRVV
-359 PSVTLDE
+359 SSVTLDD
-366 LPCALGP
+366 LPRALGP
-373 FGTRAHALRAAGAI
+373 FGTRAHALRASGAI
-387 ERVLAE
+387 ERVVAQSDSDSAHAIL
-393 ATANDRP
+393 N
-400 ELLLEAVA
+400 EAVA
-408 ASTLA
+408 ASSLT

-423 RLSSQGLFEPAA
+423 KLSTQGLFEAA
-435 AARDDL
+435 ASVRDEL
-441 SAYMTGVERATM
+441 AAYMAGVERSTM
-453 RPILAAPR
+453 RPILAATR
-461 IVWGSRRDGG
+461 IVWGTRRDGG
-471 EPGWILHVA
+471 EAGWILHVA
-480 SHGRHLSSVV
+480 SHGRLLSSVV
-490 IPPHT
+490 VPPRS
-495 DPSPWIDVLTSTT
+495 DASPWIDVLTSTD
-508 PVETDGVAASCA
+508 PIETGGMAASVA
-520 SWAETALLCAELGRE
+520 SWAETSLLCSELSRE
-535 GTRLVEWKG
+535 GTRLVEWNG
-544 PLPWAQPTASPQGDG
+544 PLPWSQSADSPLRDG

-570 QRRIDPRT
+570 HQRLSPRA

>member
-1 MTKQTPV
+1 MTKRTPV

-22 PFARSVVSQAL
+22 PFARSLVSEAL

-47 VGTPASGG
+47 VGTLASSGH
-55 RWVVVDLETTGLG
+55 WIVVDLETTGLG

-77 AVCVQDGAIIDE
+77 GVRVRNGAVVDE
-89 FSSLVKPS
+89 FSSLVRPS

-113 MVANADPIASVLERF
+113 MVADADPIACVLERF
-128 MDWSGLGTKTGPVL
+128 MEWSGLAASDSPVL

-158 RASSLPWPR
+158 RACARPWPR

-210 DARATAE
+210 DARATGE

-232 DVEDLLVLTEQA
+232 DVEDLIALTDQA

-249 STPSFVA
+249 STPDFVA
-256 DLPTSPGVYH
+256 DLPASPGVYH

-277 GSASSLRSCVG
+277 GSASSLKSRVG
-288 SYYTKAEKRP
+288 SYYTKGEKRP

-320 ARIRELRDIREL
+320 ARIRELRDINTL

-346 HWVIAEADQPRVV
+346 HWVIAEAGRPRVV
-359 PSVTLDE
+359 SSVTLDD
-366 LPCALGP
+366 LPRALGP
-373 FGTRAHALRAAGAI
+373 FGTRAHAQRAAGAI
-387 ERVLAE
+387 ERVLTQADHDSSH
-393 ATANDRP
+393 AILD
-400 ELLLEAVA
+400 EAVA
-408 ASTLA
+408 ASSAA
-413 VPHALTALME
+413 VPHALTSVME
-423 RLSSQGLFEPAA
+423 RLSAQGLFEAA
-435 AARDDL
+435 AGARDEL
-441 SAYMTGVERATM
+441 SAYMAGVERSTM

-461 IVWGSRRDGG
+461 IIWGARRDG
-471 EPGWILHVA
+471 EQPGWILHVA

-490 IPPHT
+490 VPPRS
-495 DPSPWIDVLTSTT
+495 DPSPWIDVLRSTE
-508 PVETDGVAASCA
+508 PVDTGGMAATVA
-520 SWAETALLCAELGRE
+520 SWAETSLLCAELCRE
-535 GTRLVEWKG
+535 GVRLVEWNG
-544 PLPWAQPTASPQGDG
+544 PLPWAQPVASPLRDG

-570 QRRIDPRT
+570 HQRRSERA

>member
-1 MTKQTPV
+1 M
-8 RDCGE
+8 
-13 TITPGESAR
+13 
-22 PFARSVVSQAL
+22 
-33 SRASSVELQPSLDA
+33 ELQPSLDA

-55 RWVVVDLETTGLG
+55 HWVVVDLETTGLG

-77 AVCVQDGAIIDE
+77 AVLVRDGAVVDE

-113 MVANADPIASVLERF
+113 MVADADPIASVLERF
-128 MDWSGLGTKTGPVL
+128 MEWSGLGTEDSPVL

-158 RASSLPWPR
+158 RACSRPWPR

-182 RPLVRNHKLGTIAS
+182 RPLVRNHKLGTVAS

-232 DVEDLLVLTEQA
+232 DVEDLIAQTDQA

-249 STPSFVA
+249 TTPDFVA
-256 DLPTSPGVYH
+256 DLPASPGVYH

-277 GSASSLRSCVG
+277 GSASSLRSRVG
-288 SYYTKAEKRP
+288 SYYTKGEKRP

-320 ARIRELRDIREL
+320 ARIRELRDIKAL
-332 APPYNSASTRQGSQ
+332 APPYNSASRRQGSQ
-346 HWVIAEADQPRVV
+346 HWVIAEAGRPRVV
-359 PSVTLDE
+359 SSVTLDD
-366 LPCALGP
+366 LPRALGP
-373 FGTRAHALRAAGAI
+373 FGTRAHALRASGAI
-387 ERVLAE
+387 ERVVAQSDSDSAHAIL
-393 ATANDRP
+393 N
-400 ELLLEAVA
+400 EAVA
-408 ASTLA
+408 ASSLT

-423 RLSSQGLFEPAA
+423 KLSTQGLFEAA
-435 AARDDL
+435 ASVRDEL
-441 SAYMTGVERATM
+441 AAYMAGVERSTM
-453 RPILAAPR
+453 RPILAATR
-461 IVWGSRRDGG
+461 IVWGTRRDGG
-471 EPGWILHVA
+471 EAGWILHVA
-480 SHGRHLSSVV
+480 SHGRLLSSVV
-490 IPPHT
+490 VPPRS
-495 DPSPWIDVLTSTT
+495 DASPWIDVLTSTD
-508 PVETDGVAASCA
+508 PIETGGMAASVA
-520 SWAETALLCAELGRE
+520 SWAETSLLCSELSRE
-535 GTRLVEWKG
+535 GTRLVEWNG
-544 PLPWAQPTASPQGDG
+544 PLPWSQSADSPLRDG

-570 QRRIDPRT
+570 HQRLSPRA

>member
-1 MTKQTPV
+1 M
-8 RDCGE
+8 
-13 TITPGESAR
+13 
-22 PFARSVVSQAL
+22 
-33 SRASSVELQPSLDA
+33 ELQPSLDA

-55 RWVVVDLETTGLG
+55 HWVVVDLETTGLG

-77 AVCVQDGAIIDE
+77 AVLVRDGAVVDE

-113 MVANADPIASVLERF
+113 MVADVDPIAAVLERF
-128 MDWSGLGTKTGPVL
+128 MEWSGLGTEDSPVL

-158 RASSLPWPR
+158 RACSRPWPR

-182 RPLVRNHKLGTIAS
+182 RPLVRNHKLGTVAS

-232 DVEDLLVLTEQA
+232 DVEDLIALTDQA

-249 STPSFVA
+249 TTPDFVA
-256 DLPTSPGVYH
+256 DLPASPGVYH

-277 GSASSLRSCVG
+277 GSASSLRSRVG
-288 SYYTKAEKRP
+288 SYYTKGEKRP

-320 ARIRELRDIREL
+320 ARIRELRDIKAL
-332 APPYNSASTRQGSQ
+332 APPYNSASRRQGSQ
-346 HWVIAEADQPRVV
+346 HWVIAEAGRPRVV
-359 PSVTLDE
+359 SSVTLDD
-366 LPCALGP
+366 LPRALGP
-373 FGTRAHALRAAGAI
+373 FGTRAHALRASGAI
-387 ERVLAE
+387 ERVVAQSDSDSAHAIL
-393 ATANDRP
+393 N
-400 ELLLEAVA
+400 EAVA
-408 ASTLA
+408 ASSLT

-423 RLSSQGLFEPAA
+423 KLSTQGLFEAA
-435 AARDDL
+435 ASVRDEL
-441 SAYMTGVERATM
+441 AAYMAGVERSTM
-453 RPILAAPR
+453 RPILAATR
-461 IVWGSRRDGG
+461 IVWGTRRDGG
-471 EPGWILHVA
+471 EAGWILHVA
-480 SHGRHLSSVV
+480 SHGRLLSSVV
-490 IPPHT
+490 VPPRS
-495 DPSPWIDVLTSTT
+495 DASPWIDVLTSTD
-508 PVETDGVAASCA
+508 PIETGGMAASVA
-520 SWAETALLCAELGRE
+520 SWAETSLLCSELSRE
-535 GTRLVEWKG
+535 GTRLVEWNG
-544 PLPWAQPTASPQGDG
+544 PLPWSQSADSPLRDG

-570 QRRIDPRT
+570 HQRLSPRA

>member
-1 MTKQTPV
+1 MTKRTPV
-8 RDCGE
+8 RDCGK
-13 TITPGESAR
+13 TIAPGESAR
-22 PFARSVVSQAL
+22 PFARSVVSAAL

-47 VGTPASGG
+47 VGTPASSGH
-55 RWVVVDLETTGLG
+55 WIVVDLETTGLG
-68 AGAEITEIG
+68 PGAEITEIG
-77 AVCVQDGAIIDE
+77 AVRVRDGAVVDE

-113 MVANADPIASVLERF
+113 MVSDAEPIGAVLECF
-128 MDWSGLGTKTGPVL
+128 MEWSGLGAQDSPVL

-158 RASSLPWPR
+158 RACARPWPR

-182 RPLVRNHKLGTIAS
+182 RPLVRNHKLGTVAS

-217 ILLGFIDL
+217 VLLGFIDL

-232 DVEDLLVLTEQA
+232 DIEDLIVLTDQA

-249 STPSFVA
+249 STPDFVA
-256 DLPTSPGVYH
+256 DLPASPGVYH

-277 GSASSLRSCVG
+277 GSASSLKSRVG
-288 SYYTKAEKRP
+288 SYYTKGEKRP

-320 ARIRELRDIREL
+320 ARIRELRDIKAL
-332 APPYNSASTRQGSQ
+332 APPYNSASRRQGSQ
-346 HWVIAEADQPRVV
+346 HPRVV
-359 PSVTLDE
+359 SSVALDD
-366 LPCALGP
+366 LPRALGP
-373 FGTRAHALRAAGAI
+373 FGTRAHAQRAAGAI
-387 ERVLAE
+387 ERVLAQ
-393 ATANDRP
+393 ADHDSSRAILD
-400 ELLLEAVA
+400 EAVA
-408 ASTLA
+408 ASSLA
-413 VPHALTALME
+413 VPHALTSLME
-423 RLSSQGLFEPAA
+423 RLSAQGLFEAA
-435 AARDDL
+435 AGARDEL
-441 SAYMTGVERATM
+441 SAYIAGVERSTM

-461 IVWGSRRDGG
+461 IVWGARRDGG

-480 SHGRHLSSVV
+480 SYGRHLSSVV
-490 IPPHT
+490 VPPRS
-495 DPSPWIDVLTSTT
+495 DPSPWIDVLTSTEPLDT
-508 PVETDGVAASCA
+508 GGMAASVA
-520 SWAETALLCAELGRE
+520 SWAETSLLCAELCRE
-535 GTRLVEWKG
+535 GTRLVDWNG
-544 PLPWAQPTASPQGDG
+544 PLPWAQPIDSPLRDG

-570 QRRIDPRT
+570 QQHLNPRT

>member
-1 MTKQTPV
+1 M
-8 RDCGE
+8 
-13 TITPGESAR
+13 
-22 PFARSVVSQAL
+22 
-33 SRASSVELQPSLDA
+33 ELQPSLDA
-47 VGTPASGG
+47 VGTPASSGH
-55 RWVVVDLETTGLG
+55 WVAVDLETTGLG

-77 AVCVQDGAIIDE
+77 AVRVRNGAVVDE

-113 MVANADPIASVLERF
+113 MVAEADPIASVLERF
-128 MDWSGLGTKTGPVL
+128 MEWSGLGAEDCPVL

-158 RASSLPWPR
+158 RACARPWPR

-182 RPLVRNHKLGTIAS
+182 RPLVRNHKLGTVAS

-232 DVEDLLVLTEQA
+232 DVEDLIALTDQA

-249 STPSFVA
+249 STPDFVA
-256 DLPTSPGVYH
+256 DLPASPGVYH

-277 GSASSLRSCVG
+277 GSASSLKSRVG
-288 SYYTKAEKRP
+288 SYYTTGEKRP

-320 ARIRELRDIREL
+320 ARIRELRDIKAL
-332 APPYNSASTRQGSQ
+332 APPYNSASRRQGSQ
-346 HWVIAEADQPRVV
+346 HWVIAEAGRPSVV
-359 PSVTLDE
+359 SSVTLDD
-366 LPCALGP
+366 LPRALGP
-373 FGTRAHALRAAGAI
+373 FGTRAHAQRAAGAI
-387 ERVLAE
+387 ERVLAQ
-393 ATANDRP
+393 ADDSSLTMLD
-400 ELLLEAVA
+400 EAVA
-408 ASTLA
+408 ASSLA
-413 VPHALTALME
+413 VPHALTSLME
-423 RLSSQGLFEPAA
+423 RLSARGLFEAA
-435 AARDDL
+435 AGVRDEL
-441 SAYMTGVERATM
+441 SAYIAGVERSTM

-490 IPPHT
+490 VPPRA
-495 DPSPWIDVLTSTT
+495 DPSPWIDVLTSTE
-508 PVETDGVAASCA
+508 PVDTGGMAATVA
-520 SWAETALLCAELGRE
+520 SWAETSFLCAELCRE
-535 GTRLVEWKG
+535 GTRLIEWTG
-544 PLPWAQPTASPQGDG
+544 PLPWAQPVASPLRDG

-570 QRRIDPRT
+570 HQRLSVRA

>member
-1 MTKQTPV
+1 
-8 RDCGE
+8 
-13 TITPGESAR
+13 
-22 PFARSVVSQAL
+22 
-33 SRASSVELQPSLDA
+33 VELQPSLDA

-55 RWVVVDLETTGLG
+55 HWVVVDLETTGLG

-77 AVCVQDGAIIDE
+77 AVLVRDGAVVDE

-113 MVANADPIASVLERF
+113 MVADADPIASVLERF
-128 MDWSGLGTKTGPVL
+128 MEWSGLGTEDSPVL

-182 RPLVRNHKLGTIAS
+182 RPLVRNHKLGTVAS

-232 DVEDLLVLTEQA
+232 DVEDLIALTDQA

-249 STPSFVA
+249 TTPDFVA
-256 DLPTSPGVYH
+256 DLPASPGVYH

-277 GSASSLRSCVG
+277 GSASSLRSRVG
-288 SYYTKAEKRP
+288 SYYTKGEKRP

-320 ARIRELRDIREL
+320 ARIRELRDIKAL
-332 APPYNSASTRQGSQ
+332 APPYNSASRRQGSQ
-346 HWVIAEADQPRVV
+346 HWVIAEAGRPRVV
-359 PSVTLDE
+359 SSVTLDD
-366 LPCALGP
+366 LPRALGP
-373 FGTRAHALRAAGAI
+373 FGTRAHALRASGAI
-387 ERVLAE
+387 ERVVAQSDSDSAHAIL
-393 ATANDRP
+393 N
-400 ELLLEAVA
+400 EAVA
-408 ASTLA
+408 ASSLT

-423 RLSSQGLFEPAA
+423 KLSTQGLFEAA
-435 AARDDL
+435 ASVRDEL
-441 SAYMTGVERATM
+441 AAYMAGVEHSTM
-453 RPILAAPR
+453 RPILAATR
-461 IVWGSRRDGG
+461 IVWGTRRDGG
-471 EPGWILHVA
+471 EAGWILHVA
-480 SHGRHLSSVV
+480 SHGRLLSSVV
-490 IPPHT
+490 VPPRS
-495 DPSPWIDVLTSTT
+495 DASPWIDVLTSTD
-508 PVETDGVAASCA
+508 PIETGGMAASVA
-520 SWAETALLCAELGRE
+520 SWAETSLLCSELSRE
-535 GTRLVEWKG
+535 GTRLVEWNG
-544 PLPWAQPTASPQGDG
+544 PLPWSQSADSPLRDG

-570 QRRIDPRT
+570 HQRLSPRA

>member
-1 MTKQTPV
+1 M
-8 RDCGE
+8 
-13 TITPGESAR
+13 
-22 PFARSVVSQAL
+22 
-33 SRASSVELQPSLDA
+33 ELQPSLDA

-128 MDWSGLGTKTGPVL
+128 MDWSGLRTKTGPVL

-196 YFGTATVPEHRALG
+196 YFGTATVPKHRALG

-277 GSASSLRSCVG
+277 GSASSLRSRVG